1 MSQVEYKPTVQVGAK
16 VVVVRNPYNFSATFT
31 GEREVVKINWT
42 SKDGTCIGIKS
53 DDGRLW
59 NLLPNAYRIV
69 GDFRVGDKV
78 KILPTSR
85 WYGLGDGNPIDE
97 VGVVFQV
104 DNGLI
109 IVQWK
114 AGKNHYNSHDL
125 EYVPSVEK
133 EKKEVATIKA
143 DFKVGQ
149 LVRFKDEDGAG
160 SKSARHGDVGV
171 VVSVGEG
178 TRPFRRLIGVD
189 LGECFGRPFTI
200 SAFEHRWEVVAEKD
214 IPWLRVGAE
223 VRVVDSGR
231 QYSTYTSMA
240 ESMGLMGW
248 FNYRQLPA
256 RHAPLIKGK
265 VVSARKHDKRDVVV
279 VAIELPDGTQYL
291 IDTKGLEPVVQKGSA
306 EGVSPSKSVDSL
318 INEYNK
324 VNKQLKEKEAE
335 RISLDAS
342 ITLLEEQMES
352 IAEKLLECGVVYTP
366 K

>member
-16 VVVVRNPYNFSATFT
+16 VIVVRNPYTFSATFT
-31 GEREVVKINWT
+31 GEREVVKINWA
-42 SKDGTCIGIKS
+42 SKDGTCIGIKA
-53 DDGRLW
+53 DNGRLW
-59 NLLPNAYRIV
+59 NLPPNAYRIV
-69 GDFRVGDKV
+69 GDFQVGDKV

-85 WYGLGDGNPIDE
+85 WYGLGDGNPTDE

-104 DNGLI
+104 DKGLI
-109 IVQWK
+109 TVQWK
-114 AGKNHYNSHDL
+114 NGKNYYNPYDL
-125 EYVPSVEK
+125 EYIPSVEK

-160 SKSARHGDVGV
+160 SKSARHGDLGV
-171 VVSVGEG
+171 VVSVGDG
-178 TRPFRRLIGVD
+178 VHQDLLISVA
-189 LGECFGRPFTI
+189 LGECCGRPYTI
-200 SAFEHRWEVVAEKD
+200 SAFEHRWEVVAEQD

-223 VRVVDSGR
+223 VRVVDSGK

-256 RHAPLIKGK
+256 RHAPLVEGK

-342 ITLLEEQMES
+342 IALLEEQMES